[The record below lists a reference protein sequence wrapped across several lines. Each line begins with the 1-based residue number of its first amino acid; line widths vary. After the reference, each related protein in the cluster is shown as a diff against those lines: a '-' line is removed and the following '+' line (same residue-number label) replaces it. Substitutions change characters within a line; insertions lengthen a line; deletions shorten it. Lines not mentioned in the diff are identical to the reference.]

1 MRIVVGEG
9 SCGIAAGAHKVYE
22 ALEKLAEINEKLESD
37 EISLED
43 SVKLFKEGLELSKLC
58 QKKLDEA
65 KLEIEKI
72 EID

>member
-1 MRIVVGEG
+1 MKKDIKFE
-9 SCGIAAGAHKVYE
+9 E
-22 ALEKLAEINEKLESD
+22 ALERLAQINEKLESD

-65 KLEIEKI
+65 KLEIESI
-72 EID
+72 ELN

>member
-1 MRIVVGEG
+1 MKKEIKFE
-9 SCGIAAGAHKVYE
+9 E
-22 ALEKLAEINEKLESD
+22 ALEKLAELNEKLESD

-65 KLEIEKI
+65 KLEIEKF

>member
-1 MRIVVGEG
+1 MKKELNFE
-9 SCGIAAGAHKVYE
+9 E
-22 ALEKLAEINEKLESD
+22 ALERLAQINEKLESD
-37 EISLED
+37 GISLDD
-43 SVKLFKEGLELSKLC
+43 SVALFKEGLELTKFC

>member
-1 MRIVVGEG
+1 MKKEIKFE
-9 SCGIAAGAHKVYE
+9 E

-43 SVKLFKEGLELSKLC
+43 SVKLFKEGIELSQLC

-72 EID
+72 EIE

>member
-1 MRIVVGEG
+1 MKKEIKFE
-9 SCGIAAGAHKVYE
+9 E
-22 ALEKLAEINEKLESD
+22 ALEKLVEINEKLESD

>member
-1 MRIVVGEG
+1 MKKDIKFE
-9 SCGIAAGAHKVYE
+9 E
-22 ALEKLAEINEKLESD
+22 ALERLAEINEKLESD

>member
-1 MRIVVGEG
+1 MKKDINFE
-9 SCGIAAGAHKVYE
+9 E
-22 ALEKLAEINEKLESD
+22 ALEKLAEINEKLESN

-43 SVKLFKEGLELSKLC
+43 SIKLFKEGLELSKLC

-72 EID
+72 EIE

>member
-1 MRIVVGEG
+1 MKKDIKFE
-9 SCGIAAGAHKVYE
+9 E
-22 ALEKLAEINEKLESD
+22 ALERLAEINEKLESD

-65 KLEIEKI
+65 KLEIQSI
-72 EID
+72 ELN

>member
-1 MRIVVGEG
+1 MKKDIKFE
-9 SCGIAAGAHKVYE
+9 E

-43 SVKLFKEGLELSKLC
+43 SIKLFKEGLELSKLC

>member
-1 MRIVVGEG
+1 MKKEIKFE
-9 SCGIAAGAHKVYE
+9 E
-22 ALEKLAEINEKLESD
+22 ALERLAEINEKLESE
-37 EISLED
+37 EISLDD

-65 KLEIEKI
+65 KLEIKKV

>member
-1 MRIVVGEG
+1 MKKEL
-9 SCGIAAGAHKVYE
+9 KFEE
-22 ALEKLAEINEKLESD
+22 ALERLSEINKKLESD
-37 EISLED
+37 GISLED
-43 SVKLFKEGLELSKLC
+43 SVALFKEGIELTKFC

>member
-1 MRIVVGEG
+1 MKKDIKFE
-9 SCGIAAGAHKVYE
+9 E

-37 EISLED
+37 EISLEN

-72 EID
+72 EIE